1 MTAAVVAETPTGTP
15 TETPTAAPVGIEKA
29 ELAGRLRIAAGRI
42 ARDGLGQKRVDGMT
56 PSRITALAVLA
67 AEGPLRMGEL
77 AVRLGIS
84 APTASRL
91 VECLVERGFIERV
104 ADPADGRA
112 TRVGLSP
119 DGVVG
124 LAAVREHG
132 EGMLADRIT
141 ALDDDALRALSAA
154 LPVLERLCGMPVRE
168 LPPEQRR

>member
-1 MTAAVVAETPTGTP
+1 VTAVAPVTTVPI
-15 TETPTAAPVGIEKA
+15 TAAPTSGTETA
-29 ELAGRLRIAAGRI
+29 EIAGRLRIAAGRI

-67 AEGPLRMGEL
+67 GEGPLRMGEL
-77 AVRLGIS
+77 AARLGIS

-112 TRVGLSP
+112 TRVGLSA
-119 DGVVG
+119 DGVIG

-132 EGMLADRIT
+132 EGVLADRIA
-141 ALDDDALRALSAA
+141 ALDDDALRALYAA
-154 LPVLERLCGMPVRE
+154 LPVLERLCGVPVRG
-168 LPPEQRR
+168 LAPEQRR